1 MIYEFIITTD
11 EVANFSRI
19 IEINSDAT
27 FLEFNNAIL
36 DSVKY
41 SKDQITSFF
50 TCGDHWVMEQE
61 ITLMD
66 IDADP
71 EKDSYLMESTFL
83 DEFVKEKGDKLFFIF
98 DQIFERGFYIKLK
111 DIKNGELTQPV
122 CTQKKGKAP
131 KQESSEDDI
140 TKHLEA
146 PLSEFTI
153 VDGEMDN
160 SFYGDSE
167 FDSDEID
174 IDSYSNIDSIDCY

>member
-1 MIYEFIITTD
+1 MIYEFTITTD
-11 EVANFSRI
+11 EVANFSRT

-27 FLEFNNAIL
+27 FLEFNDAIL

-50 TCGDHWVMEQE
+50 TCGDHWIMEQE

-66 IDADP
+66 VDDNP
-71 EKDSYLMESTFL
+71 ENDSYLMNSTFL
-83 DEFVKEKGDKLFFIF
+83 DEFVKEKGDKLFFVF
-98 DQIFERGFYIKLK
+98 DQILERGFYIKLK
-111 DIKNGELTQPV
+111 DIKNGELAQPV

-140 TKHLEA
+140 INHLQT
-146 PLSEFTI
+146 PTDYTI
-153 VDGEMDN
+153 VDGGMDN

-167 FDSDEID
+167 FDSDEIND
-174 IDSYSNIDSIDCY
+174 DSFSSIDSIDCY